1 MMEATIPR
9 VGPTYSLPTSSFYPA
24 VSGVAID
31 PDGSNSTFQ
40 DIATALTGS
49 LARSGAGGMQA
60 NLLLN
65 GYKITGVGDGT
76 DDTDAANLGQ
86 TQAISA
92 NGTAFAALTFAAN
105 TYMYATGAATFTTGT
120 ITADGR
126 SLIAAANYA
135 AMRTALSLVIGT
147 NVQAWNA
154 NLDTWAGKT
163 APSGTVVGTSD
174 TQTLENKTLTSP
186 TINGGTVQSRIPTS
200 SETTGTLTSA
210 SANATVQCSGGITLD
225 DGVFT
230 AGDYIM
236 FSAGASN
243 RTFTRASGLTMY
255 VNGVDSASATLSAR
269 TMGSAYWESASV
281 VVLSGSFS

>member
-1 MMEATIPR
+1 MPR
-9 VGPTYSLPTSSFYPA
+9 TGPTYNLPTSSFYPA
-24 VSGVAID
+24 VAGVAID
-31 PDGSNSTFQ
+31 PDGSNSTLQ

-60 NLLLN
+60 ALPLN

-163 APSGTVVGTSD
+163 APSGIVVGTTDS
-174 TQTLENKTLTSP
+174 QTLENKTLTSP

-200 SETTGTLTSA
+200 SETTGTLTAA
-210 SANATVQCSGGITLD
+210 SRNATVQCSGGITLD

-236 FSAGASN
+236 FDAGGSN
-243 RTFTRASGLTMY
+243 RTFTRASGLTML
-255 VNGVDSASATLSAR
+255 VNGSDSASATLAAN
-269 TMGSAYWESASV
+269 TMGSAYWRSASV
-281 VVLSGSFS
+281 CVLSGSFS